1 MKELFPIEYLDIQL
15 NFAQRATELTG
26 VGLYTAL
33 RKYTS
38 VGRMANLPHSTPDN
52 HPFMIKMDQVA
63 SAVEYGHI
71 LGQLY
76 NLYTKY
82 AYNLFN
88 REGRLTSGCF
98 QLSAPDE
105 NEVCHVHFGSKPDRK
120 PLALENLSQRRL
132 ELVNLFRILNSSNYA
147 NQVTTIGGFSWL
159 YNLKAY
165 CSLFPP
171 DYVASGKE
179 KDWYGSLARWG
190 QFLNNDYTIREDVAS
205 EFRLNLSNSGT
216 IDNLKNSFR
225 FGVLET
231 RAPVELFYNFYGINN
246 PT

>member
-1 MKELFPIEYLDIQL
+1 M
-15 NFAQRATELTG
+15 NFAQRAAELTG

-38 VGRMANLPHSTPDN
+38 VGRMANLPHSTPEN
-52 HPFMIKMDQVA
+52 HPFMIKMSQIA

-82 AYNLFN
+82 AYNSFN
-88 REGRLTSGCF
+88 REERLSSGCF

-120 PLALENLSQRRL
+120 PLDLENLSQRRL
-132 ELVNLFRILNSSNYA
+132 GLVNLFRILNSSNYA

-171 DYVASGKE
+171 DYVTSGSK

-190 QFLNNDYTIREDVAS
+190 QFLNSDYTIREDVAS
-205 EFRLNLSNSGT
+205 EFRLKMSYSQDIG
-216 IDNLKNSFR
+216 DLKTFFR
-225 FGVLET
+225 FSVLET
-231 RAPVELFYNFYGINN
+231 RAPVELFYNFYQV
-246 PT
+246 